1 MGVFAHFEWTSDAT
15 YAIQF
20 VWLPRPLLSMYLLW
34 RDITMGLGMDRFDCC
49 HHSNVQSGCNRVTG
63 LCFVLVCRPVLYPHK
78 IPPSCCRC
86 CGAGGECGLGFGRLN
101 GRGRVYDGTEESC
114 LDDCCCVY
122 CCSCCVVL
130 QMHRH
135 THSPREYPYH
145 LVSVT
150 GTYYDYYYYHWCEIW
165 WVPFLSLS
173 LSLSL
178 IFFCVFVSVCF
189 LFCCL
194 HIFRS
199 SSRRSGNC
207 LVEEYAARRF
217 QNSWPCLV
225 KSTPLVTPKTI
236 IDNGPER

>member
-1 MGVFAHFEWTSDAT
+1 ME
-15 YAIQF
+15 I
-20 VWLPRPLLSMYLLW
+20 PLLFNAKTHTLATFIRQMSWVCLPILSGQVMQRMRFNLCGCPGPCSQCTCFGVTLLW
-34 RDITMGLGMDRFDCC
+34 ALVWIVSIAAITQTFSL
-49 HHSNVQSGCNRVTG
+49 VATV
-63 LCFVLVCRPVLYPHK
+63 LPVFVLYLFVALSCTRKEMRRKYK

-150 GTYYDYYYYHWCEIW
+150 GTYY
-165 WVPFLSLS
+165 
-173 LSLSL
+173 
-178 IFFCVFVSVCF
+178 
-189 LFCCL
+189 
-194 HIFRS
+194 
-199 SSRRSGNC
+199 
-207 LVEEYAARRF
+207 
-217 QNSWPCLV
+217 
-225 KSTPLVTPKTI
+225 
-236 IDNGPER
+236 